1 MVHRGPCWPAQL
13 SPSCLLLWG
22 VLRTAWAEAITGPRS
37 WVWGVCHQSFS
48 GLPASVRLIRG
59 SSLVSGVCIGL
70 KKTTTTQLP
79 VQILARGGCC
89 ESPSV
94 ATLGDVGHRLRG
106 RAGGPWS
113 PAALVSMGLS
123 VSALGGWV
131 APKPGNWSVNSP
143 HGPQRLDFLTPHLCH
158 CANNAR
164 LQCPPSSP
172 LPWPHLTSPAADHVL
187 PGVSLLDLC
196 RAWRARCKAA
206 SCVGHSP

>member
-1 MVHRGPCWPAQL
+1 MASSEFYCERVKEGLEKWGEAQEETWL
-13 SPSCLLLWG
+13 GKASLHHPP
-22 VLRTAWAEAITGPRS
+22 PRS
-37 WVWGVCHQSFS
+37 PH
-48 GLPASVRLIRG
+48 
-59 SSLVSGVCIGL
+59 LVI
-70 KKTTTTQLP
+70 KKTTTQLP

-94 ATLGDVGHRLRG
+94 ATLGDVGHHLRG

-158 CANNAR
+158 CTNNAR

-172 LPWPHLTSPAADHVL
+172 LPWPHLTSPAAGHVL
-187 PGVSLLDLC
+187 PAVRLLDLC

-206 SCVGHSP
+206 SCVAHSP